1 MDVPHDDHHLGAP
14 VRTLTA
20 VPWQLLG
27 GSLSQSMPTREAN
40 LLASASAHGASVAD
54 LLDAYAT
61 HASLTCR
68 LRSAFHA
75 CMARAE
81 SANKRRRVGGGASSS
96 STSAPQ
102 PTTRAGDNAAW
113 GAAIPL
119 LAEALR
125 THGVYRGL
133 LLDRIAKVLER
144 AGTDAEELVRFSD
157 VNASVAKD
165 LAEEDGE
172 DSKTAQ
178 RKKLIADVEAMV
190 AERLAW
196 LRGEVPEE
204 GGGAGASSLLPASD
218 KFCPPPL
225 AHLVEKRLAGRG
237 DKVDNAC
244 GGDVATAA
252 GAAAAAG
259 ALVLAPPPL
268 DPTPLEPTP
277 SSSEKRR
284 RSSESHERRPSSEDR
299 NARRTTLPMGQGAPP
314 AAVLS
319 APPRSPPSSL
329 RRDGTSAPASAP
341 TSGSKGTASAL
352 PPAPPNSSDVGN
364 TMHTTNT
371 SSGDV
376 VVPSF

>member
-54 LLDAYAT
+54 LLAAYAT

-204 GGGAGASSLLPASD
+204 GGDAGASSSLPSSD
-218 KFCPPPL
+218 KFLPPPL

-237 DKVDNAC
+237 DKVDNSNRTEVYKYLFREGVIYAKKDPNLPKHPEI
-244 GGDVATAA
+244 DVPNLQVIKLLQSLTSRELVKEQYAWQHYYWYLKDEGIEYLREYLNLPEEIVPAT
-252 GAAAAAG
+252 
-259 ALVLAPPPL
+259 LKKSTRPV
-268 DPTPLEPTP
+268 
-277 SSSEKRR
+277 
-284 RSSESHERRPSSEDR
+284 ERRPEGPGGRGPPGGRGGGFGRDSYRGGGDR
-299 NARRTTLPMGQGAPP
+299 GPPRGGFGRGAPP
-314 AAVLS
+314 A
-319 APPRSPPSSL
+319 
-329 RRDGTSAPASAP
+329 
-341 TSGSKGTASAL
+341 
-352 PPAPPNSSDVGN
+352 
-364 TMHTTNT
+364 
-371 SSGDV
+371 
-376 VVPSF
+376 